1 MKRIEFSLEK
11 NKKLKD
17 ERGYCFDDILYLLN
31 NNKYEI
37 KNNKSS
43 NHSDQRIFVLELDGY
58 SVVVPFVEDE
68 EKYFLKTMYK
78 SRKIKKEVKNGK

>member
-11 NKKLKD
+11 NKQLKD

-58 SVVVPFVEDE
+58 PVVVPFVEDE